1 MISSK
6 QIGLSNEANLLYDL
20 SRKLE
25 RLIQIAGRPS
35 VVTANSQSLT
45 FPITYTSLRTRCDG
59 VDVGDPVYTVQT
71 VNNIGELVTL
81 FNNTLG
87 TQLLGTYSALGVD
100 VLVLTTTSTIKNSL
114 CPTGVLSLYVF
125 VD

>member
-1 MISSK
+1 VRDVRVECSCWATTSTTTTTT
-6 QIGLSNEANLLYDL
+6 A
-20 SRKLE
+20 
-25 RLIQIAGRPS
+25 APTT
-35 VVTANSQSLT
+35 TANSQSLT

-59 VDVGDPVYTVQT
+59 VDVGDPVYTVTT

-81 FNNTLG
+81 FNNTAG
-87 TQLLGTYSALGVD
+87 TQLLGTYNALGTD
-100 VLVLTTTSTIKNSL
+100 VLVLTTTSTIKNAL